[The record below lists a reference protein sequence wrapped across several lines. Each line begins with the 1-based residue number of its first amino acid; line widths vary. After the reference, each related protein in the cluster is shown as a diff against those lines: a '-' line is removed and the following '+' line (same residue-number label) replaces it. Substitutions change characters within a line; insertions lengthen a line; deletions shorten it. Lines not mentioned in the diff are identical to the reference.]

1 MEPPR
6 SSVRK
11 PSDSLGEAIRS
22 RWAVRP
28 VVTAPQGVLILAA
41 RASRRLAEELA
52 ALRASGVVADVV
64 SRLPPIDDAL
74 KFVYGFDI
82 PGFDVDI
89 RPIQLPGEIES
100 LLDLAKSLEPRTVL
114 EIGTARGGTLF
125 LLATVASDDA
135 LLVSVDLPFG
145 RFGGGYAKPRRR
157 LYRAFA
163 RRGQQV
169 KLLQA
174 DSHERDTRE
183 AVRRMLEHRAVDL
196 LLIDGDHTYEGV
208 QLDVRDY
215 APLVRDGGLIVFHD
229 IAPGDENDVGGVPR
243 FWQELKGRIDVD
255 EIVEDWSQGGF
266 GIGVVTAMPVVQRS
280 LSGLS

>member
-1 MEPPR
+1 
-6 SSVRK
+6 
-11 PSDSLGEAIRS
+11 
-22 RWAVRP
+22 
-28 VVTAPQGVLILAA
+28 VLIVAA
-41 RASRRLAEELA
+41 RAARRVAEELA
-52 ALRASGVVADVV
+52 ALKASRVVAEVV
-64 SRLPPIDDAL
+64 SRQPSIDDAL
-74 KFVYGFDI
+74 TFVYGFGT

-100 LLDLAKSLEPRTVL
+100 LLQLVKPLELRTVL

-135 LLVSVDLPFG
+135 LLVSVDLPLG

-157 LYRAFA
+157 IYRAFG
-163 RRGQQV
+163 RRDQQV

-183 AVRRMLEHRAVDL
+183 RVRRMLGQRAVDL

-208 QLDVRDY
+208 RLDVHDY
-215 APLVRDGGLIVFHD
+215 APLVREGGLIVLHD

-243 FWQELKGRIDVD
+243 FWQELKGTIGVV
-255 EIVEDWSQGGF
+255 EMVEDWHQGGF
-266 GIGVVTAMPVVQRS
+266 GLGVVTWSPEVQRM
-280 LSGLS
+280 LAGLA